1 MKKFNKLV
9 YISVVLS
16 QFACQISKK
25 PAPSGKVVSQSAPKR
40 VNDDF
45 ALPPTSTSPAVI
57 ANKHLEDEKPEP
69 VAMTV
74 GTNELKTSDLLLEV
88 EKRMA
93 DDSISPKSALE
104 SVIYDQRIIADAKK
118 RGYDKTEEYKGEVET
133 YRGILAEAY
142 LTDSTTIKYLLKET
156 YDWMK
161 QEVNVAHIMYQ
172 LSEFAEPADTAVI
185 YQKLLDIRNK
195 TLAGEDFGTLAQQ
208 LSQDKKTSSNGG
220 ALGWF
225 KALQFVYPLEKAAYN
240 TPVGQVS
247 MPVRSKAGY
256 HLIKV
261 NERRPFSGNV
271 RVQHILKMVSPNSPD
286 SVNVKVKAKID
297 SIYTQLNKGFGFEE
311 LCKKY
316 SDDYKTKNYGGFLPA
331 FGIGTREETAFEQA
345 AFALQ
350 ESNFSKPVR
359 TSAGWHIIK
368 LAQKLP
374 LESFEE
380 IYPKIKE
387 KMVTDSR
394 GDLVK
399 ENTLKKLKKQMQF
412 VENEAVIKKAIAVA
426 DTNILRKKWNY
437 AFNDETTNQ
446 TIFSIGKTPYK
457 TKLFYDF
464 AVDRQTFERI
474 PAGYTPSMVMRS
486 FYKRFVDNTVKAY
499 AEEHLE
505 DINPDFK
512 LLMNEYS
519 TSILKMQLL
528 NDMIYEKSAEDTV
541 AQRIFYQK
549 NIEKYRMPERALA
562 TVIAS
567 KDAKT
572 VYLVKDVFT
581 KGTPYNLKRA
591 YRSPLY
597 YAKFLSDLTTE
608 HKKTLVNVLDIMRRN
623 KGYVLEIGGH
633 ADQNE
638 GDNASSERIE
648 KVKTFLLANGLTIE
662 RIIENDYVK
671 TKTADRFDWTKNQR
685 VTFQFYSNLKKDVEK
700 IFNTKDPNS
709 VVIEEGY
716 FRKGENKFIDVAKWE
731 SGTQSVVKD
740 GRFADVIIE
749 KIEPARYKS
758 LREARGQVLADFQK
772 TLEKQ
777 FNDDLVSKYPIKLNN
792 EEVKKALNSKKQ

>member
-1 MKKFNKLV
+1 MKQINTIIYILV
-9 YISVVLS
+9 AFF

-25 PAPSGKVVSQSAPKR
+25 PTPQRRVSQQSAPKKT
-40 VNDDF
+40 DDVF
-45 ALPPTSTSPAVI
+45 AMPQTSAPTVKSQPI
-57 ANKHLEDEKPEP
+57 EDVKFQP

-74 GTNELKTSDLLLEV
+74 GTNKLTTSELQLEV
-88 EKRMA
+88 EKRML

-104 SVIYDQRIIADAKK
+104 EVIYDQRIIADAKK
-118 RGYDKTEEYKGEVET
+118 RGYHQNEDFKDEMET

-161 QEVNVAHIMYQ
+161 QEIRAAHIMYQ
-172 LSEFAEPADTAVI
+172 ISEFAEPADTAAI
-185 YQKLLDIRNK
+185 YQKLIDIRNK
-195 TLAGEDFGTLAQQ
+195 ALTGEDFGILAQQ
-208 LSQDKKTSSNGG
+208 FSQDKKTSNIGG
-220 ALGWF
+220 DLGWF
-225 KALQFVYPLEKAAYN
+225 KALQFVYSIEKAAYN
-240 TPVGQVS
+240 TPIGQVS
-247 MPVRSKAGY
+247 MPFKTKGGY
-256 HLIKV
+256 HIIKV

-271 RVQHILKMVSPNSPD
+271 RVQHILKMVALNAPD

-297 SIYTQLNKGFGFEE
+297 SLYAQLNKGGVFED

-345 AFALQ
+345 AFALK
-350 ESNFSKPVR
+350 EGGFSQPVR

-368 LAQKLP
+368 LYQKLP
-374 LESFEE
+374 LESFEA

-394 GDLVK
+394 GDVVK
-399 ENTLKKLKKQMQF
+399 ENALKRLKKEMQF
-412 VENEAVIKKAIAVA
+412 VENEEVVKKAIAAA
-426 DTNILRKKWNY
+426 DTNLLRKKWNY

-446 TIFSIGKTPYK
+446 TIFSIGKKRYD

-474 PAGYTPSMVMRS
+474 PASYTPSITMRS
-486 FYKRFVDNTVKAY
+486 FYKKFVENTVKTY

-505 DINPDFK
+505 DINADFK
-512 LLMNEYS
+512 LLLNEYA
-519 TSILKMQLL
+519 TSLLKMQLL
-528 NDMIYEKSAEDTV
+528 NDLIYEKSTSDTTG
-541 AQRIFYQK
+541 QRVFYEK
-549 NIEKYRMPERALA
+549 NIEAYRMPERVLA

-591 YRSPLY
+591 YNKPLY
-597 YAKFLSDLTTE
+597 YAKNLSDLTTE
-608 HKKTLVNVLDIMRRN
+608 HKTILVSVLEVMRRN

-638 GDNASSERIE
+638 AENASAERIE
-648 KVKTFLLANGLTIE
+648 KVKIYLMTNGLNIE

-671 TKTADRFDWTKNQR
+671 TTPANKFDWTKNQR
-685 VTFQFYSNLKKDVEK
+685 VTFRFYTNSKKDVEK
-700 IFNTKDPNS
+700 IFNSKEPNK
-709 VVIEEGY
+709 VVIDEGY
-716 FRKGENKFIDVAKWE
+716 FKKGDNKFVDIAKWE
-731 SGTQSVVKD
+731 VGTQSIVKD
-740 GRFADVIIE
+740 GRFVDVIIE
-749 KIEPARYKS
+749 KVEAARYKS
-758 LREARGQVLADFQK
+758 LREARGQVLSDYQK
-772 TLEKQ
+772 ILEKQ
-777 FNDDLVSKYPIKLNN
+777 FNDDLINKYPVKLNN
-792 EEVKKALNSKKQ
+792 GEIQKALNSKK